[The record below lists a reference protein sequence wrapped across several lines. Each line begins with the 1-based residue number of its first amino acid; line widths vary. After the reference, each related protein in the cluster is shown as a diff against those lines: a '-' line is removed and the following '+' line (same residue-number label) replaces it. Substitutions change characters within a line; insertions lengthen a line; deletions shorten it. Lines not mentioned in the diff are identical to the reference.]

1 MTENNKEKEI
11 SNISKDIQS
20 QIHSTEPP
28 IIIFTK
34 LNSIAKEAFHQMV
47 PPVVC
52 EICYKDKN
60 LIQCKICNN
69 GFHKDCL
76 KTVFFRDPFICDNC
90 RKQFTEEE
98 IYSITNNP
106 FNQTGNKLQRE
117 VNKVY
122 KEFDNNISN
131 KTSKKKYQINT
142 IITSPTKIIELNEDN
157 KISNNSNEHEDKNI
171 NFFNEEKKGGNLNI
185 NNNNIN
191 NNTSNNLNKKKL
203 NKKIIDNMTESNN
216 NEILQEKSEIKS
228 TKKEKKISSK
238 IDSEK
243 NIGSSIILDNELYES
258 SIMSR
263 SQEIPLEKPAT
274 KIKRKRELEKE
285 KDKEFNSSNKIK
297 ISSHS
302 MKRSNSPNKS
312 EPLSNSNIINL
323 NNDISFT
330 SKENKEKEKINKD
343 EQSLQSIKKS
353 TKKKT
358 NEKNND
364 KESLLLSFTHTDPQ
378 YKRRKIKLG
387 ANRQCN
393 MYEFIEK
400 YENKINFDEEEY
412 ERNDLIQ
419 VWSKENN
426 PLSEDELN
434 KYLNTA
440 RMFWNYSNVH
450 IEEDLCADFFQEC
463 ESKMKGKKI
472 GTKLKNKILKLIK
485 ELKELIKRGINL
497 NSHYDEMSLRVLHL
511 CKYKTNIALL
521 FLYKGLNPFV
531 EEVEEGFK
539 HDIYFF
545 QDEIYSFINN
555 GDFFDPD
562 N

>member
-1 MTENNKEKEI
+1 MTENNKEKET

-106 FNQTGNKLQRE
+106 FNQTGNKLHRE
-117 VNKVY
+117 GNKVY
-122 KEFDNNISN
+122 KEFDNNNNNMSN

-157 KISNNSNEHEDKNI
+157 KNSNLNEDKNI
-171 NFFNEEKKGGNLNI
+171 NNNNFFIGEKNGGNLN
-185 NNNNIN
+185 NNIIN
-191 NNTSNNLNKKKL
+191 NNTTNNLNKKKL

-216 NEILQEKSEIKS
+216 NEILLEKAEIKS

-243 NIGSSIILDNELYES
+243 NIGSNIILDNELYES

-274 KIKRKRELEKE
+274 KIKRKREKD
-285 KDKEFNSSNKIK
+285 KDKELNSNYKIK
-297 ISSHS
+297 TSSHS
-302 MKRSNSPNKS
+302 KKRCNSPNKS

-330 SKENKEKEKINKD
+330 SKENKEKINKD

-378 YKRRKIKLG
+378 YKRRKIKIG
-387 ANRQCN
+387 TNRQCN

-463 ESKMKGKKI
+463 DSKMKGKKI